1 MEFGFFAQGAVP
13 QPLLEQNPDL
23 EHDRMIESVEIAV
36 RSEQWGFKYAWA
48 SEHHFL
54 SEYSHMAAP
63 EVFLPFV
70 AARTETLH
78 VGSAIC
84 NTTPAVNHPVRVA
97 EQVATFD
104 HLTCG
109 RYEFGTGRGSSTTE
123 MGGFGVTD
131 WDTTRAM
138 WEETL
143 REFPKMWSQKRYEH
157 DGVYFSVP
165 ERNVVPKLYR
175 PTPPA
180 MWVAAG
186 NPETF
191 EIAARAGLGVLCFAF
206 GPPAKSKIPA
216 AAATYKRLINE
227 ADPVTGYANDNILC
241 VTNLV
246 CCEDRDDAFKL
257 AASIGMSYYHSQVLR
272 WLDTFPRP
280 AGVPIWP
287 ELIPEPTP
295 EDVERLAQTGA
306 IIAGDPDD
314 CARGVEI
321 YRELGVDQLV
331 FSPLTTQI
339 AIEDALASFELF
351 GTEVIPRFDHDPVH
365 STTRYREAAAAQQEV
380 R

>member
-13 QPLLEQNPDL
+13 APLAEGNPGL
-23 EHDRMIESVEIAV
+23 EHQRLMESVEIAV
-36 RSEQWGFKYAWA
+36 RSEAWGFKYAWA

-54 SEYSHMAAP
+54 TEYSHMASP
-63 EVFLPFV
+63 EVFAAFV
-70 AARTETLH
+70 AARTTTLH
-78 VGSAIC
+78 VGSAIT

-97 EQVATFD
+97 EQVATLD
-104 HLTCG
+104 HLTEG

-131 WDTTRAM
+131 WDSTRDM
-138 WEETL
+138 WAETL
-143 REFPKMWSQKRYEH
+143 REFPKMWASSSYHH
-157 DGVYFSVP
+157 DGTYFSVP

-175 PTPPA
+175 KTPPP

-191 EIAARAGLGVLCFAF
+191 EIAAANGLGVLCFAF

-216 AAATYKRLINE
+216 AAAAYKAAIGDC
-227 ADPVTGYANDNILC
+227 DPVTGYANDNILC

-246 CCEDRDDAFKL
+246 CCENRDDAFKL

-280 AGVPIWP
+280 KGVPAWP

-295 EDVERLAQTGA
+295 DEVERLAATGA

-314 CARGVEI
+314 CAKGVEI
-321 YRELGVDQLV
+321 YRDLGIDQLV
-331 FSPLTTQI
+331 FSPLTTQMSL
-339 AIEDALASFELF
+339 EDALASFELF
-351 GTEVIPRFDHDPVH
+351 GTEVIPRFDTDPVH
-365 STTRYREAAAAQQEV
+365 RTARLRDAAES
-380 R
+380 

>member
-13 QPLLEQNPDL
+13 EPMRADNPNL
-23 EHDRMIESVEIAV
+23 EHDRMKDSVEIAV

-54 SEYSHMAAP
+54 TEYSHMAAP

-70 AARTETLH
+70 AARTERLH

-84 NTTPAVNHPVRVA
+84 NTTPAVNHPARIA
-97 EQVATFD
+97 EQVATLD
-104 HLTCG
+104 HLTEG

-131 WDTTRAM
+131 WDSTRDM
-138 WEETL
+138 WTETL
-143 REFPKMWSQKRYEH
+143 REFPKMWSQDAYSHE
-157 DGVYFSVP
+157 GTYFSMP
-165 ERNVVPKLYR
+165 ERNVVPKLYK

-191 EIAARAGLGVLCFAF
+191 EIAAHHGLGVLCFAF

-216 AAATYKRLINE
+216 ATQAYKAAI
-227 ADPVTGYANDNILC
+227 AQSDPVTGFANDNVLC

-246 CCEDRDDAFKL
+246 CCENRDDAFKL

-280 AGVPIWP
+280 AGMPAWP

-295 EDVERLAQTGA
+295 DDVERLSQTGA

-321 YRELGVDQLV
+321 YRELGIDQLV

-339 AIEDALASFELF
+339 SLDDALASFELF
-351 GTEVIPRFDHDPVH
+351 GTEVIPRFDLDPVH
-365 STTRYREAAAAQQEV
+365 STTRYRDAAAGA
-380 R
+380 